1 MQVSGVDI
9 TTEGQQ
15 LDTST
20 AEAFSTVKMNVQA
33 AELGKPGTVAVGLR
47 SHGRTGMRAAR
58 VDEKGEAEV
67 KQVPAGE
74 YEVVLFS
81 RGRHYSISRI
91 SAEGAE
97 VTGRRVTITAGS
109 TPSISVTA
117 LVGSVVVEGVAKRA
131 GKPFAGAM
139 VVLVPKDVEGNRDL
153 FRRDQSD
160 LDGTFSL
167 GDVAPGSYTLVA
179 IENGWDLDWSQP
191 GVIAVYAKH
200 GRAIQITNT
209 PGKPLRVDAPVD
221 VVSK

>member
-1 MQVSGVDI
+1 M
-9 TTEGQQ
+9 
-15 LDTST
+15 
-20 AEAFSTVKMNVQA
+20 K
-33 AELGKPGTVAVGLR
+33 
-47 SHGRTGMRAAR
+47 AAR
-58 VDEKGEAEV
+58 LDEKGEVEV
-67 KQVPAGE
+67 QQVPPGE

-81 RGRHYSISRI
+81 RGRRYSISHI

-97 VTGRRVTITAGS
+97 VTGRHVTIAAGS

-160 LDGTFSL
+160 LDGTFVFH
-167 GDVAPGSYTLVA
+167 DVVPGSYTVVA

-191 GVIAVYAKH
+191 EVIASYAKH
-200 GRAIQITNT
+200 GVPLQIADQAGQNLTL
-209 PGKPLRVDAPVD
+209 PSAVEVQPK
-221 VVSK
+221 